1 MLAAYGARMPH
12 GDHCAVGERWRT
24 KACGVA
30 NRTPIDEQITDFAGC
45 GAQFVSYGIE
55 RRARRYVE
63 EDVDV
68 RISASSDDTYAEF
81 HSSTLTDRRVGFGA
95 EPLSCGRTTGP
106 GYACGSVARAARPGS
121 RSKPLAQGHPAP
133 MPAGRKTYGL
143 VDGAGCGEELLRGAC
158 VPEFRGVGVE
168 FGSVVGGGEDSD
180 VGAVSG
186 VLCRESDAG
195 G

>member
-1 MLAAYGARMPH
+1 MLH

-68 RISASSDDTYAEF
+68 RIWASSDDTYAEL
-81 HSSTLTDRRVGFGA
+81 HSSTLTDRGVGFGA
-95 EPLSCGRTTGP
+95 EPLSCGRTAEP
-106 GYACGSVARAARPGS
+106 GNACGSDARAARPGS
-121 RSKPLAQGHPAP
+121 RLEAIGTGTPGANAGGSKDLRVG
-133 MPAGRKTYGL
+133 GRGGL
-143 VDGAGCGEELLRGAC
+143 R
-158 VPEFRGVGVE
+158 RGVASWRLRTGIPW
-168 FGSVVGGGEDSD
+168 
-180 VGAVSG
+180 
-186 VLCRESDAG
+186 RRR
-195 G
+195 